1 MKTFKFVFSLLVLGS
16 AAFTFS
22 AASLSA
28 QTVND
33 EAAIVSPTHGEP
45 VVLLVSTPNMKPVS
59 ETGDYDRVKAILKQE
74 YKDQVRY
81 FSPEKLA
88 FFVYTGTGDE
98 ATLSQIRYNIKKLIP
113 DAVITSVTESAAQ
126 SIK

>member
-1 MKTFKFVFSLLVLGS
+1 MKTFKFIFSLLVLGS

-28 QTVND
+28 QSVSD
-33 EAAIVSPTHGEP
+33 ESAIISPTNGEP
-45 VVLLVSTPNMKPVS
+45 VVLLISTPNMKSVS

-81 FSPEKLA
+81 FSQEKLA
-88 FFVYTGTGDE
+88 FMLYTGTGNE

-113 DAVITSVTESAAQ
+113 DAVITSVTESA
-126 SIK
+126 SKSLK

>member
-22 AASLSA
+22 AASVSA
-28 QTVND
+28 QTVSD
-33 EAAIVSPTHGEP
+33 KSAIVSPTNGEP
-45 VVLLVSTPNMKPVS
+45 VVLLISTPNMKSVS

-81 FSPEKLA
+81 FSQEKLA
-88 FFVYTGTGDE
+88 FMLFTGTGNE
-98 ATLSQIRYNIKKLIP
+98 ATISQIRYNLKKLIP
-113 DAVITSVTESAAQ
+113 DAVITSVTESASK